1 MHGSPGVIR
10 VTLLVCAGVASG
22 YLWRAALESPG
33 EATREAAAPPLPLR
47 QPATTKV
54 QQTQILVQPKKAATK
69 GAVARPAAQRKQAA
83 RARARLA
90 SATASSA
97 AASARCTG
105 CSIMRTSMRAGVS
118 CMRRT

>member
-33 EATREAAAPPLPLR
+33 GGTREAAAPPLPLR
-47 QPATTKV
+47 QPATTKG
-54 QQTQILVQPKKAATK
+54 QQTQILVPPPGVAPNGAA
-69 GAVARPAAQRKQAA
+69 ARPAAQGEQVA

-90 SATASSA
+90 SAVT
-97 AASARCTG
+97 RQHG
-105 CSIMRTSMRAGVS
+105 GGTS
-118 CMRRT
+118 

>member
-47 QPATTKV
+47 QPATPKL
-54 QQTQILVQPKKAATK
+54 QQTHIRVQPKKAATK
-69 GAVARPAAQRKQAA
+69 GAVARPAAQRGQVA
-83 RARARLA
+83 RAQAGLA
-90 SATASSA
+90 SAVT
-97 AASARCTG
+97 RQGGGTG
-105 CSIMRTSMRAGVS
+105 RGSG
-118 CMRRT
+118 